1 MKHKHSPDERG
12 FALLVVLGLL
22 GLLALLGARLTSA
35 ARTEARIAFAL
46 RASAAAEVADSA
58 VNEVAMR
65 LLRGTW
71 PVSGLAWRV
80 PPEPIL
86 VGAVAVDV
94 LVMDETVKINPN
106 YASSRLLRSLMIQ
119 AGVDES
125 TAASLAD
132 AIIEWRQPS
141 AMSSGGD
148 RKRTRYETSG
158 LACELACNNDPLRG
172 VFRVQSRPL

>member
-1 MKHKHSPDERG
+1 MRHPHSPDERG

-35 ARTEARIAFAL
+35 AWTEARIAFAL
-46 RASAAAEVADSA
+46 RASAAAEVAADSA

-94 LVMDETVKINPN
+94 LVTDEAVKIN
-106 YASSRLLRSLMIQ
+106 
-119 AGVDES
+119 
-125 TAASLAD
+125 
-132 AIIEWRQPS
+132 
-141 AMSSGGD
+141 
-148 RKRTRYETSG
+148 
-158 LACELACNNDPLRG
+158 
-172 VFRVQSRPL
+172 